1 MVGYI
6 GERARRKKRSI
17 LMFFFFITIILLT
30 IYVLPI
36 LKKDAIIPSDS
47 LLPTPEEIISPIIN
61 ITNDDFKLKIFDL
74 KQKILFRDNQINKL
88 KESFQYLKEDN
99 KKILK
104 SNLILSENKSQ
115 SRDLNSKI
123 LELTNEKKILISK
136 IKINDDKII
145 LLGKEYRNIFNKNS
159 ELNVYFNELQSKIVE
174 LEDLISKQ
182 DLLIKELRSGDPHN

>member
-17 LMFFFFITIILLT
+17 LMFLFFIIIILLT

-36 LKKDAIIPSDS
+36 LKKDLIIPSDT

-74 KQKILFRDNQINKL
+74 KQKILFRDNQISKL

-123 LELTNEKKILISK
+123 LELINEKKILISK

-159 ELNVYFNELQSKIVE
+159 ELNVYFNEFQSKIVE

>member
-17 LMFFFFITIILLT
+17 LMFLFFIIIILLT

-36 LKKDAIIPSDS
+36 LKKDLIIPSDT

-74 KQKILFRDNQINKL
+74 KQKILFRDNQISKL

-99 KKILK
+99 EKILK
-104 SNLILSENKSQ
+104 SNLVLSENKSQ

-123 LELTNEKKILISK
+123 LELKNEKKILISK

-159 ELNVYFNELQSKIVE
+159 ELNVYFNEFQSKIVE